1 VKAKVGHAIARLH
14 RSLGE
19 LADELDAV
27 GDRHAAEHDLPRLCS
42 LLAGQCREQMA
53 ALAPHG
59 ARYGRPLRPP
69 RGGSAGLDVLGAA
82 RRAGSA
88 LTKHRVESGL
98 VLLRDLRRLHALL
111 EEVSLLWLIVGQAA
125 RASRDRE
132 LLALVEPGR
141 ETTAVQVQWVTT
153 RVKESAAQ
161 ALLA

>member
-1 VKAKVGHAIARLH
+1 VRAKVGHAIARLH

-19 LADELDAV
+19 VADELVAV

-53 ALAPHG
+53 ALVPHG
-59 ARYGRPLRPP
+59 ERYGRPLRPH
-69 RGGSAGLDVLGAA
+69 RDGSPGPDVLAAA

-98 VLLRDLRRLHALL
+98 VLLRDLRRLHAML
-111 EEVSLLWLIVGQAA
+111 EEVSLLWLIVSQAA
-125 RASRDRE
+125 RASRDRD
-132 LLALVEPGR
+132 LLAVVEPGR
-141 ETTAVQVQWVTT
+141 ETIAVQVQWVTT
-153 RVKESAAQ
+153 RVKQTAAQ